1 MSVGAQG
8 LFASFRTLRA
18 RLTLW
23 YTAVFGGLL
32 LVFGVT
38 AFVLLD
44 RGLRATVDD
53 SLVSAA
59 RAIATSSAQSSEANL
74 AERIEDLLGPAFA
87 ERFFELLDPFGRPDP
102 RLPRGAHRPLSLSA
116 TALRNAA
123 AGRETFETL
132 VAPGL
137 PAGGVRL
144 LTLPVIERGRL
155 INLVQVG
162 MPLERVE
169 QLRARFLLVSVTLA
183 PLALLAAALGGW
195 VLAGRALA
203 PVDAMV
209 AAARR
214 IGAED
219 LSLRLAGGDRDDE
232 LGRLAA
238 VLNDMLA
245 RLERSFAAARQF
257 SADAAHE
264 LRTPL
269 TILKGELE
277 VALHTAPRDAQDRAA
292 LTSCLEEVNRLAAL
306 IEDLLFL
313 ARADA
318 DAVPLPREPVD
329 LAALV
334 AEAQPGLD
342 AVAALAAVTL
352 LTDLPPSPVVVCG
365 SAPLL
370 FRVLF
375 NLGENAI
382 KYAGAGRAVTIA
394 VRAEGAAAVLTV
406 RDTGPG
412 ISAAEQVRIF
422 ERFYRAD
429 PARERGGTGLGLPL
443 ARSIVRV
450 HGGVI
455 TVESTPGQGACF
467 RVRLPLARDAT

>member
-1 MSVGAQG
+1 MSGHKRLAY
-8 LFASFRTLRA
+8 FRTLRA

-32 LVFGVT
+32 LAFGVT

-44 RGLRATVDD
+44 RGLRANVDD
-53 SLVSAA
+53 SLVSVA
-59 RAIATSSAQSSEANL
+59 RAIATSSEQGSESNL
-74 AERIEDLLGPAFA
+74 ADQIEDLLGPAFA
-87 ERFFELLDPFGRPDP
+87 ERFFQLLDPFGRPDP
-102 RLPRGAHRPLSLSA
+102 RLPRGDRLRFPLSA

-123 AGRETFETL
+123 IGKETFETI

-144 LTLPVIERGRL
+144 LTLPVLERGRL
-155 INLVQVG
+155 VHLVQVG
-162 MPLERVE
+162 MPLERVD
-169 QLRARFLLVSVTLA
+169 QARSRFVLVSVTLA

-209 AAARR
+209 AATRR
-214 IGAED
+214 ISAED
-219 LSLRLAGGDRDDE
+219 LSRRLDGHERDDE
-232 LGRLAA
+232 LGRLAT

-245 RLERSFAAARQF
+245 RLERSFTAARQF

-277 VALHTAPRDAQDRAA
+277 VALHTAPPDAEFRAT
-292 LTSCLEEVNRLAAL
+292 LSSCLEEVNRLAAL

-329 LAALV
+329 LSALVTDATPGLAAL
-334 AEAQPGLD
+334 AER
-342 AVAALAAVTL
+342 AAVTL
-352 LTDLPPSPVVVCG
+352 VTDVPPDPVIVRG

-382 KYAGAGRAVTIA
+382 KYAGAGRTVTLA
-394 VRAEGAAAVLTV
+394 VRAEGAVGALAV
-406 RDTGPG
+406 RDNGAG
-412 ISAAEQVRIF
+412 IAAAEHERIF
-422 ERFYRAD
+422 DRFYRAD

-443 ARSIVRV
+443 ARSIVRL
-450 HGGVI
+450 HGGEI
-455 TVESTPGQGACF
+455 TVESTAGQGTCF
-467 RVRLPLARDAT
+467 RVRLPLMSDAA

>member
-1 MSVGAQG
+1 MSSRFQRHLG
-8 LFASFRTLRA
+8 SWRTLRA

-32 LVFGVT
+32 LVFGTT

-44 RGLRATVDD
+44 RGLRANVDD
-53 SLVSAA
+53 SLVSVA
-59 RAIATSSAQSSEANL
+59 RAIATSSEQASESNL

-87 ERFFELLDPFGRPDP
+87 ERFFQLLDPLGRPDP
-102 RLPRGAHRPLSLSA
+102 RLPRGGRRTLSLSA

-123 AGRETFETL
+123 DGRETFETI

-137 PAGGVRL
+137 PVGGVRL
-144 LTLPVIERGRL
+144 LTFPVIERGRL
-155 INLVQVG
+155 VNLVQVG

-169 QLRARFLLVSVTLA
+169 QARARFVLVSVALA
-183 PLALLAAALGGW
+183 PVALLAAVLGGW
-195 VLAGRALA
+195 MLAGRALA

-209 AAARR
+209 AAARH
-214 IGAED
+214 ISAED
-219 LSLRLAGGDRDDE
+219 LSLRLEGDDRDDE
-232 LGRLAA
+232 LGRLAT

-245 RLERSFAAARQF
+245 RLERSFTAARQF

-277 VALHTAPRDAQDRAA
+277 VALHTAPLDQPCHDTLA
-292 LTSCLEEVNRLAAL
+292 SCLEEVNRLAAL

-318 DAVPLPREPVD
+318 DAVALPREPVD
-329 LAALV
+329 LATLV
-334 AEAQPGLD
+334 ADARPGLE
-342 AVAALAAVTL
+342 ALAERAAVTL
-352 LTDLPPSPVVVCG
+352 AIDLPRSPVIVRG

-394 VRAEGAAAVLTV
+394 VRADGAAAVLTV

-412 ISAAEQVRIF
+412 IAIAEQGRIF
-422 ERFYRAD
+422 DRFYRTD
-429 PARERGGTGLGLPL
+429 PARERGGAGLGLPL
-443 ARSIVRV
+443 ARSIVRL
-450 HGGVI
+450 HGGAI
-455 TVESTPGQGACF
+455 TVESAAGQGTSF
-467 RVRLPLARDAT
+467 RVRLPLATDVT